1 MKVGFD
7 HELLSSFYL
16 WCDDR
21 LNYFAEAYQPS
32 TSHTFQYVDSI
43 DVPSGWNAFYSP
55 YRQFVWAS
63 DKTTVTDEVTID
75 GSVIKDK
82 DGIYIDYNNGRVL
95 VDTSDGRFGS
105 STSLNITGD
114 FAYKTVNVYITDET
128 EENVIINSDF
138 IISPSDQTYMQANGG
153 FSDKMYTLPAIF
165 LTLSN
170 SSNEPFAFGGMDNTV
185 VNIRSVIVADSNYT
199 LDGVLSIFRD
209 SARTNFPLIDFSDFP
224 FGEFNHI
231 KSHPYKYQD
240 LTALTNQNCFI
251 DEVVASKLT
260 DRSRERITGSKD
272 YKIGFLDFKVSKP
285 RNPRQIF
292 SR

>member
-32 TSHTFQYVDSI
+32 ISHTFQYVDSI

-63 DKTTVTDEVTID
+63 DKTTVADEVTI
-75 GSVIKDK
+75 GGTVIKDK

-95 VDTSDGRFGS
+95 VDTSDPRFGS

-128 EENVIINSDF
+128 EENVILNSDF

-209 SARTNFPLIDFSDFP
+209 SARTNFPLIDFGDFP

-240 LTALTNQNCFI
+240 LATLTNQNCFI